1 MKDTLYTLEN
11 RKIWKCMSYDGSN
24 IYLSTKDKST
34 TDELIESCNSK
45 KGMLS
50 MEKTKVVSIN
60 GITKLAFIEKEDSI
74 EIKSNELIDDLKF
87 DSPESRKEIC

>member
-1 MKDTLYTLEN
+1 
-11 RKIWKCMSYDGSN
+11 MSYDGSN

-60 GITKLAFIEKEDSI
+60 GITKLAFIEK
-74 EIKSNELIDDLKF
+74 
-87 DSPESRKEIC
+87 

>member
-1 MKDTLYTLEN
+1 MKDTLYTLDN
-11 RKIWKCMSYDGSN
+11 HKIWKCMSYDGSN

-60 GITKLAFIEKEDSI
+60 GITKLAFIEK
-74 EIKSNELIDDLKF
+74 
-87 DSPESRKEIC
+87 